1 VSTTESAVASYGQ
14 WLFAN
19 LFAGETQPV
28 LDADPDHPV
37 WRGLIEA
44 KGSHN
49 TGIARG
55 TLVATLRI
63 AALDKRLADGA
74 WSSLSYSHKVALLPL
89 GEPKALRAAAR
100 HVLAASLSVRDAREY
115 VGNLRNPEGAQ
126 LRLTPGAA
134 RGAIRRLATSFARP
148 RYVQKL
154 ETQLGRLEGE
164 ERDGGA
170 RRLSATQPRARRAG
184 SLRASATRPR
194 CERVR
199 DPRRRR
205 SPARG
210 RRPRGTLSACVTP
223 SFASAPSMRSMRETV
238 TRCDATTPISRA
250 VSVSRPC
257 SVCTVAR
264 ASMTRWTRRTIIAAT
279 ARSSMSCTS
288 SLSVERAT
296 TAALLED
303 SRTSARSS

>member
-1 VSTTESAVASYGQ
+1 MVTKGRKPASAEGRQAVTAVIVRGTDAPLSSEDERLLAEAVRRGREVVSATESAVASYGQ

-28 LDADPDHPV
+28 LDVDPDHPV

-115 VGNLRNPEGAQ
+115 VGNLRSPEGAQ

-164 ERDGGA
+164 ERE
-170 RRLSATQPRARRAG
+170 
-184 SLRASATRPR
+184 ATRAELDALIDHF
-194 CERVR
+194 ERLR
-199 DPRRRR
+199 KKLR
-205 SPARG
+205 
-210 RRPRGTLSACVTP
+210 
-223 SFASAPSMRSMRETV
+223 
-238 TRCDATTPISRA
+238 
-250 VSVSRPC
+250 
-257 SVCTVAR
+257 
-264 ASMTRWTRRTIIAAT
+264 
-279 ARSSMSCTS
+279 
-288 SLSVERAT
+288 
-296 TAALLED
+296 
-303 SRTSARSS
+303 